1 MSRSTQHFI
10 LITTLLASFIVF
22 FQISYVH
29 AEEEYIRNLDLT
41 VVERDEGNVAILKIG
56 RHSPFRRY
64 SWFRVG
70 DVIEEV
76 NGVKSTVYV
85 LHALTN
91 ESPKIKYKRG
101 VGLSIIRQIGLE
113 KNIYDI
119 PLYVRFD

>member
-1 MSRSTQHFI
+1 MRRSTQHFI
-10 LITTLLASFIVF
+10 LITTLLASFIAF
-22 FQISYVH
+22 FPISYAH
-29 AEEEYIRNLDLT
+29 AEEEYISNLDLT
-41 VVERDEGNVAILKIG
+41 VVEHDEGNVAIMKIG
-56 RHSPFRRY
+56 RYSPFRRY

-76 NGVKSTVYV
+76 NGVKSTAYA

-91 ESPKIKYKRG
+91 ESPKIKYRRG
-101 VGLSIIRQIGLE
+101 VGLSTMRQIGLE

>member
-1 MSRSTQHFI
+1 MKRSTPNFI
-10 LITTLLASFIVF
+10 FIATLLATFIAF
-22 FQISYVH
+22 FPLYCAH

-41 VVERDEGNVAILKIG
+41 VVERDEGDVAILKIG

-91 ESPKIKYKRG
+91 ETPKIKYRRG
-101 VGLSIIRQIGLE
+101 IEFSTIRQIGLE
-113 KNIYDI
+113 TNIYDI
-119 PLYVRFD
+119 PLYMRFD